1 MNNKNINVGYIK
13 LKAGHQRAGIK
24 QRQAHFGS
32 FDFRLTLQ
40 DIFLL
45 EKMLRSKVS
54 LSMFYGLNARL
65 DLPLV
70 TVNSDTRADPNSS
83 LGTSN
88 ISETKNK
95 SSKFS

>member
-1 MNNKNINVGYIK
+1 
-13 LKAGHQRAGIK
+13 
-24 QRQAHFGS
+24 
-32 FDFRLTLQ
+32 
-40 DIFLL
+40 
-45 EKMLRSKVS
+45 MLRSKVS
-54 LSMFYGLNARL
+54 LSMFYGLKARL

-88 ISETKNK
+88 ISDTKNK